1 MASGE
6 PFLDILLLKA
16 ITNENFSILNPFVAY
31 ENANLLMI
39 FNGKIHIHFIQI

>member
-16 ITNENFSILNPFVAY
+16 ITNENFSILNPLVAY
-31 ENANLLMI
+31 GNANSLELMI
-39 FNGKIHIHFIQI
+39 FKEKFFFF